1 MKGWY
6 CTWNKIENKVS
17 VRHILTGSKINSN
30 STWISANVDLIVLY
44 VGTTLAQNRYW
55 AKSAIQAE
63 YHFVWPCKARAH
75 VVENFK
81 YNQYKKWKREWKNW
95 RENNL
100 RPTMVTFIILEEVMK
115 KKHPTKR
122 KCAFWE
128 LFYNDRPRTRSVFR
142 FMSTILSKRR
152 PSPDHHKLGT
162 CPPTV

>member
-44 VGTTLAQNRYW
+44 ERSIRTVLRVRRSGELSLRKIHLSN
-55 AKSAIQAE
+55 
-63 YHFVWPCKARAH
+63 KARAH

-115 KKHPTKR
+115 KKHPAKR
-122 KCAFWE
+122 KCAFRE